1 LLNYVFLP
9 HPMSGAN
16 LSILAFELALALIRH
31 LSLQLGL
38 E

>member
-1 LLNYVFLP
+1 
-9 HPMSGAN
+9 MSGAN
-16 LSILAFELALALIRH
+16 LSILAFELALALALIRR